1 MTTADVLVDRIEPD
15 GTVVCSN
22 GYTTVPVG
30 TTFTAICRT
39 RVDSSSPE
47 LAVIE
52 LGVVAH
58 IALTLNEVIVFRK
71 SLEEIPAGYSAGLRL
86 QGDGLHVLSQLVG
99 EKKPSEFVHLRVL

>member
-1 MTTADVLVDRIEPD
+1 MAPADVLVDRIEPD

-22 GYTTVPVG
+22 GYTAVPVG

-39 RVDSSSPE
+39 RVDASSPE
-47 LAVIE
+47 LATVE
-52 LGVVAH
+52 LGVAAH

-86 QGDGLHVLSQLVG
+86 YGEGLPVLSQLVG
-99 EKKPSEFVHLRVL
+99 ERQPGEFVHLRVL